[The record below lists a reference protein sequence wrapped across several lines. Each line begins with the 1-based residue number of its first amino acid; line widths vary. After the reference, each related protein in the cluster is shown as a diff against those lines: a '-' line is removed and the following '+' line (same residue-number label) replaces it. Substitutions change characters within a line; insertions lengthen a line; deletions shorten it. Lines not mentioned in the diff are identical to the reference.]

1 MIIKVPATSANLG
14 PGYDAMG
21 MSLNLYNEFTF
32 VKTDEK
38 IDYKDSLVYRAF
50 SYIFDLERRTPPQVK
65 ISIKTGVPIARGLG
79 SSATCIVAGLYAS
92 NIILGEKY
100 SKDEILRFATDI
112 EGHPDNVGPAILGGL
127 VISAME
133 KDRVFYYKINPSKK
147 LSYILIIPD
156 FELETSLARSILP
169 KEVTREDA
177 VYNIARS
184 NLISRA
190 IEKGDMEMLIGI
202 FGDRLHEPYR
212 KKLIKDFDL
221 YEKIARENK
230 STIFISGAG
239 SSMLIISSKENLE
252 ILNKLSI
259 INENYK
265 IMELSSGGGAE
276 IIGKDF

>member
-1 MIIKVPATSANLG
+1 
-14 PGYDAMG
+14 
-21 MSLNLYNEFTF
+21 
-32 VKTDEK
+32 
-38 IDYKDSLVYRAF
+38 
-50 SYIFDLERRTPPQVK
+50 
-65 ISIKTGVPIARGLG
+65 
-79 SSATCIVAGLYAS
+79 ATCIVAGLYAAK
-92 NIILGEKY
+92 IILGEKY

-133 KDRVFYYKINPSKK
+133 NDRVFYYKINPSKK

-169 KEVTREDA
+169 KKVTREDA

-202 FGDRLHEPYR
+202 FGDKLHEPYR

-230 STIFISGAG
+230 ATIFISGAG

-252 ILNKLSI
+252 ILNKLRT

>member
-38 IDYKDSLVYRAF
+38 IDYKDSLFYRAF
-50 SYIFDLERRTPPQVK
+50 SYIFDLERKAPPQVK

-79 SSATCIVAGLYAS
+79 SSATCIVAGLYAA

-133 KDRVFYYKINPSKK
+133 NDRVFYYKINPSKK

-169 KEVTREDA
+169 KKVTREDA

-202 FGDRLHEPYR
+202 FGDKLHEPYR

-230 STIFISGAG
+230 ATIFISGAG

-252 ILNKLSI
+252 ILNKLRT